1 MISSAILVQGIT
13 MPDATMDAFF
23 YNALPAPARQDRIT
37 ALVARGNLCLKSRK
51 LRELEQK
58 VTKKTKKWG

>member
-1 MISSAILVQGIT
+1 

-37 ALVARGNLCLKSRK
+37 ALVARGDLCLKSRK